1 MPPNVPPS
9 PTAAAMSP
17 TPLLE
22 VSSLLMRFQGITA
35 LNEVSF
41 TMDAGS
47 ITSLI
52 GPNGAGK
59 TTLFNCVTGMYRPT
73 AGRVRFDGTDITAE
87 RAHEVSKHGIART
100 FQNLALFSGLSVMD
114 NLLVGAYR
122 QGRSGL
128 LQGALCTPLARAE
141 QREAVAAA
149 MQVLE
154 FLEMP
159 ETAHL
164 MPGEMSYGKQKQ
176 VEFARALMQKAR
188 LVLLDEP
195 MAGMSKGEK
204 AAMTALIQRARRQF
218 GMSFLIV
225 EHDIPVIMDISDKI
239 VVLDFG
245 SKIAEGD
252 PQAVRSDPAV
262 IAAYLGAQ
270 ADAPSTARAAAEAA
284 A

>member
-1 MPPNVPPS
+1 M
-9 PTAAAMSP
+9 T

-22 VSSLLMRFQGITA
+22 VTSLLMRFQGITA
-35 LNEVSF
+35 LDNVSF
-41 TMDAGS
+41 TMERGS

-59 TTLFNCVTGMYRPT
+59 TTMFNCVTGMYTPT
-73 AGRVRFDGTDITAE
+73 SGKVAFDGVDITGEA
-87 RAHEVSKHGIART
+87 AHLVSRHGIART
-100 FQNLALFSGLSVMD
+100 FQNLALFGGLTVLD

-122 QGRSGL
+122 QGSSGL
-128 LQGALCTPLARAE
+128 LQGAFLTPRARAE
-141 QREAVAAA
+141 QRAAVASATE
-149 MQVLE
+149 VLE
-154 FLEMP
+154 FLGMP

-164 MPGEMSYGKQKQ
+164 LPGEMSYGRQKQ

-195 MAGMSKGEK
+195 MAGMSASEK
-204 AAMTALIQRARRQF
+204 SAMTALIQRVRERF

-245 SKIAEGD
+245 RKIAEGT
-252 PQAVRSDPAV
+252 PHQVQADEAV
-262 IAAYLGAQ
+262 IAAYLGTEHGSTQ
-270 ADAPSTARAAAEAA
+270 AA
-284 A
+284 